1 MIRRD
6 FLRNTSVGLASAWFP
21 NAGTAQTHPSSGMN
35 RPTASGVF
43 DVRSYGASGDG
54 KTIDSPAINRAI
66 EAAAAPD
73 TGRIETVGAGPA
85 GGPFL
90 TSQAP
95 RWCVSAWAS
104 WASDLAL
111 HIY

>member
-1 MIRRD
+1 MYNVPFLCLSSTVNLHHEKAGNGEQMIRRD

-66 EAAAAPD
+66 EAAAAH
-73 TGRIETVGAGPA
+73 
-85 GGPFL
+85 GGG
-90 TSQAP
+90 
-95 RWCVSAWAS
+95 
-104 WASDLAL
+104 
-111 HIY
+111 